1 MNWLFFTRSNGDID
15 SMENRV
21 DLDTDEKRRVF
32 IGDDVATNFE
42 IIEDGNLPINAKW
55 DGEKYI
61 SNIDPTI
68 ALKEKRDIDL
78 MSVTVEINGHIIKA
92 NPTEE
97 QNLRGA
103 INALEYSGDASC
115 KWRQDGVTYAFT
127 LAEFNFILSEATKKC
142 AVIYNTWIEAE
153 DAL

>member
-1 MNWLFFTRSNGDID
+1 MNWLFFTRKNGDID
-15 SMENRV
+15 SMLNDIE
-21 DLDTDEKRRVF
+21 LDTDEERRAF
-32 IGDDVATNFE
+32 IGDGSAINFE
-42 IIEDGNLPINAKW
+42 VISSENVPSNPKW
-55 DGEKYI
+55 DGEKYV
-61 SNIDPTI
+61 SYIDPTI

-92 NPTEE
+92 NPMEE

-115 KWRQDGVTYAFT
+115 KWRQDGVTYVFT

-142 AVIYNTWIEAE
+142 AVIYHTWIDAE
-153 DAL
+153 DLL